1 MTITYISLSR
11 ETLKLLLNIPNI
23 LSCNK
28 INLLQKQQ
36 FVDYLKSVPT
46 DNIMKYKKKTNPN
59 KSHSGNFV
67 IQNENQRFK
76 MMFNIFTFRL
86 YLQNHDHK
94 NKNISHTSSVEI
106 KLVKSYKR
114 YNQGKYV
121 TIKMLMT
128 E

>member
-1 MTITYISLSR
+1 
-11 ETLKLLLNIPNI
+11 
-23 LSCNK
+23 
-28 INLLQKQQ
+28 
-36 FVDYLKSVPT
+36 
-46 DNIMKYKKKTNPN
+46 MKYKKKTNPN

-76 MMFNIFTFRL
+76 MMFNIFTFWL

-128 E
+128 EWK